1 MKIEFNIQDEDLI
14 KFVENTKAMQERRFG
29 EKKTNAEIVFELFR
43 TGALRR
49 SAARRWVKKQAK
61 AAAPKKAKTPKAA
74 KPKGPLARKQASKAK
89 GPKVRKAK
97 SAAAPVTADVH
108 GSPTA
113 APTPT
118 AAVLD

>member
-1 MKIEFNIQDEDLI
+1 MKIEFNIKDEDLI

-29 EKKTNAEIVFELFR
+29 EKRTNAEIVFELFR

-89 GPKVRKAK
+89 APKVRKATK
-97 SAAAPVTADVH
+97 VTTVDGKEPTTVPVATPAP
-108 GSPTA
+108 
-113 APTPT
+113 
-118 AAVLD
+118 AVLD